1 MQDTIKLVKRP
12 TKINGYSS
20 NVLNAKRQRKS
31 NEAKERQEI
40 YDDLPVA
47 KKIKLVKSR
56 RGESKRELARLEKRL
71 TAKQ

>member
-71 TAKQ
+71 TEKN